1 MKKAIFF
8 LAVLSLFI
16 GFSASAAETT
26 TTAEDL
32 NVASPTVLPTSPFYF
47 LKELGR
53 NVQMFLTFAPIDKA
67 ELKLKFANEKL
78 VEAEKVSEVGN
89 TAATNNALD
98 NYQKGVEEVN
108 QYVKVLTKD
117 NPNSEKLLENI
128 VENNVNHQQILDKIA
143 ENKIDVEGKVGQVKQ
158 IVIDNFTTGTFEL
171 GSEEKVKQI
180 METVVEQNTG
190 QTSDKAEILKKI
202 EQSAPE
208 TGKKIMVEVQNTVI
222 TNGINNVNTT
232 IEEKQKLE
240 QSLNQ
245 LKEKNEYKEI
255 MVENVANKIVSGTED
270 VLKTIG
276 VSQADQVK
284 VKEYA
289 QSILSGGII
298 NYGKVISGINT
309 LDVSN
314 ETQKKIT
321 EMIKEEIAGNKDNN
335 SATPAVPGV
344 KSGTGITEPAV
355 PQVKSEGM
363 GMSNPPTTSNNVGM
377 SNPAS
382 TFCVKNGY
390 KVEIRKNSDGSE
402 YGMCIFSDGK
412 ECEEWKFMRKECGSE
427 YIKTN

>member
-16 GFSASAAETT
+16 GFSAFAAETT

-32 NVASPTVLPTSPFYF
+32 NVASPAVLPTSPFYF

-78 VEAEKVSEVGN
+78 AEAEKVSETGD
-89 TAATNNALD
+89 TTQTTSALD
-98 NYQKGVEEVN
+98 NYQKEVEEVS
-108 QYVKVLTKD
+108 QYVGNLTKD
-117 NPNSEKLLENI
+117 NPNSEKLLEKI
-128 VENNVNHQQILDKIA
+128 TENNFNHQQVLDKIA
-143 ENKIDVEGKVGQVKQ
+143 ENKVEVEGKIGQVKER
-158 IVIDNFTTGTFEL
+158 VVENFTTGTFEL
-171 GSEEKVKQI
+171 ASPENVKKVMEKA
-180 METVVEQNTG
+180 VEQNNE
-190 QTSDKAEILKKI
+190 QVSNKVEILNNIVEK
-202 EQSAPE
+202 APE
-208 TGKKIMVEVQNTVI
+208 AAKKMMVEVQNTVI
-222 TNGINNVNTT
+222 IDGLNDVNATG
-232 IEEKQKLE
+232 EEKQKLE

-270 VLKTIG
+270 VLKTMN
-276 VSQADQVK
+276 VPQADQVK

-289 QSILSGGII
+289 QSILSEGSI

-309 LDVSN
+309 LNVSN

-321 EMIKEEIAGNKDNN
+321 DMIKEEIAGNRVTSIN

-344 KSGTGITEPAV
+344 KSGTGITQPAV

-363 GMSNPPTTSNNVGM
+363 GMSTSNNAGM
-377 SNPAS
+377 ANPAS

-390 KVEIRKNSDGSE
+390 KIEIRKNADGSE

-412 ECEEWKFMRKECGSE
+412 ECEEWKFYRKECGSE
-427 YIKTN
+427 YIK

>member
-8 LAVLSLFI
+8 LAVLSLFV
-16 GFSASAAETT
+16 GFSAFAAETT

-78 VEAEKVSEVGN
+78 AEAEKVSETGD
-89 TAATNNALD
+89 TTQTTSALD
-98 NYQKGVEEVN
+98 NYQKEVEEVS
-108 QYVKVLTKD
+108 QYVGNLTKD
-117 NPNSEKLLENI
+117 NPNSEKLLEKI
-128 VENNVNHQQILDKIA
+128 TENNFNHQQVLDKIA
-143 ENKIDVEGKVGQVKQ
+143 ENKVEVEGKIGQVKER
-158 IVIDNFTTGTFEL
+158 VVENFTTGTFEL
-171 GSEEKVKQI
+171 ASPENVKKVMEKA
-180 METVVEQNTG
+180 VEQNNE
-190 QTSDKAEILKKI
+190 QVSNKVEILNNIVEK
-202 EQSAPE
+202 APE
-208 TGKKIMVEVQNTVI
+208 AAKKMMVEVQNTVI
-222 TNGINNVNTT
+222 IDGLNDVNATG
-232 IEEKQKLE
+232 EEKQKLE

-255 MVENVANKIVSGTED
+255 MVENMANKIVSGTED
-270 VLKTIG
+270 VLKTMN
-276 VSQADQVK
+276 VPQVDQVK

-289 QSILSGGII
+289 QSILSEGSI

-309 LDVSN
+309 LNVSN

-321 EMIKEEIAGNKDNN
+321 DMIKEEIAGNRVTSIN

-344 KSGTGITEPAV
+344 KSETGITQPAV

-363 GMSNPPTTSNNVGM
+363 GMSTSNNAGM
-377 SNPAS
+377 ANPAS

-390 KVEIRKNSDGSE
+390 KLEIRKNADGSE

-427 YIKTN
+427 YIK

>member
-16 GFSASAAETT
+16 GFSAFAAEPT
-26 TTAEDL
+26 TTADDL

-53 NVQMFLTFAPIDKA
+53 NVQMLLTFAPIDKA

-78 VEAEKVSEVGN
+78 AEAEKVSETGD
-89 TAATNNALD
+89 TSQTNNALD

-232 IEEKQKLE
+232 TEEKQKLE

-270 VLKTIG
+270 ILKTIG
-276 VSQADQVK
+276 VPQADQIK

-321 EMIKEEIAGNKDNN
+321 EMIKEEIAGNKENN
-335 SATPAVPGV
+335 INGATPAMPGV
-344 KSGTGITEPAV
+344 KSTTGITEPAV
-355 PQVKSEGM
+355 PQVKSGGM

-377 SNPAS
+377 ANPAS

-390 KVEIRKNSDGSE
+390 KVEIRKNADGSE

-427 YIKTN
+427 YIK